1 MKTRFNLLVIYLFD
15 NKKLGILN
23 KCNILL
29 LFLIS
34 LISITFI
41 NNLSL
46 VFAEKQ
52 IENSQSNWT
61 IYTNQTYGFTLE
73 YPSAWV
79 VKDYDQDKKNE
90 IFDLQ
95 IGQLTRNILDENFTG
110 FIAFKSFGESA
121 FGKIPIDDMNFITE
135 IVKNTVEK
143 IITNNYN
150 LNLTIINNTQTHKL
164 IDTGEEIGTFAFLGD
179 QDQKNIII
187 ITIVA
192 NHKGNTTAFFIL
204 GTLNQFENPKL
215 VEIVTRILN
224 SVKWIESD
232 SNNSEELGQRNNKL
246 ETTNPILKILD
257 GASIMRNPNYEPKEL
272 VVNKDS
278 TIIVNNTDTMP
289 HTVTNGKNAS
299 DAESGTIFDTSIIN
313 GGDSYELKLD
323 KVNSGEYPY
332 YCTVH
337 PYMTGTLIIQ

>member
-1 MKTRFNLLVIYLFD
+1 MHFWANKTN
-15 NKKLGILN
+15 
-23 KCNILL
+23 
-29 LFLIS
+29 
-34 LISITFI
+34 
-41 NNLSL
+41 
-46 VFAEKQ
+46 
-52 IENSQSNWT
+52 
-61 IYTNQTYGFTLE
+61 
-73 YPSAWV
+73 
-79 VKDYDQDKKNE
+79 
-90 IFDLQ
+90 
-95 IGQLTRNILDENFTG
+95 
-110 FIAFKSFGESA
+110 
-121 FGKIPIDDMNFITE
+121 
-135 IVKNTVEK
+135 
-143 IITNNYN
+143 
-150 LNLTIINNTQTHKL
+150 
-164 IDTGEEIGTFAFLGD
+164 
-179 QDQKNIII
+179 KNIII

-232 SNNSEELGQRNNKL
+232 SNNNEEFGQSTNKL
-246 ETTNPILKILD
+246 ETTNPILKILE
-257 GASIMRNPNYEPKEL
+257 GAAIMGNPNYQPKEL
-272 VVNKDS
+272 VVNKGS

-313 GGDSYELKLD
+313 GGDSYELKLT

>member
-1 MKTRFNLLVIYLFD
+1 ML
-15 NKKLGILN
+15 
-23 KCNILL
+23 NILL

-41 NNLSL
+41 NNWSL
-46 VFAEKQ
+46 VFAEKP

-61 IYTNQTYGFTLE
+61 KYTNQTYGFTLE
-73 YPSAWV
+73 YPSSWIV
-79 VKDYDQDKKNE
+79 QDYQQDKKNE

-95 IGQLTRNILDENFTG
+95 IGQLTRNILDKNFTG
-110 FIAFKSFGESA
+110 FFAFKSFGESA

-143 IITNNYN
+143 TITNNYN

-164 IDTGEEIGTFAFLGD
+164 IGTGEEIGTFAFLGD

-192 NHKGNTTAFFIL
+192 NHKGNTTAFFIS

-215 VEIVTRILN
+215 VEKVIRILN
-224 SVKWIESD
+224 SIKWIEPD
-232 SNNSEELGQRNNKL
+232 ANNSKELGPANIEL
-246 ETTNPILKILD
+246 ETTNPILNILE
-257 GASIMRNPNYEPKEL
+257 GAAIMSNPNYEPKKL

-278 TIIVNNTDTMP
+278 AIMVNNTDTMP
-289 HTVTNGKNAS
+289 HTVTNGDNPS
-299 DAESGTIFDTSIIN
+299 DVESGKIFDTSIII
-313 GGDSYELKLD
+313 GGDSYELKL
-323 KVNSGEYPY
+323 KEVNSGEYPY